1 MDYRELKKIG
11 DYQWELP
18 KQGNMRVPAI
28 FFCSRSLLR
37 EIEPKVF
44 EQTSNV
50 ACLPG
55 IIKSSLAMPDAH
67 WGYGFPIGGV
77 AAFDPDKGGI
87 ISIGGVGYD
96 ISCGVRTMRT
106 GLKRKTIEPLLKQL
120 IDSLFKNIPAGL
132 GSEGHINLSQTKLDE
147 LLQEGAV
154 WAVKNG
160 FGMPEDLEYIEDNG
174 QFPDANPAKVSKEA
188 KKRQKNQMGTL
199 GSGNH
204 YLEVQYV
211 EEIFDHFTAD
221 HFEIKENDVLISLHC
236 GSRALGHQIGT
247 DYLNHFSNST
257 KKYNIFLPE
266 RDLIC
271 APIYSQDGQDYLQAM
286 SCGVNCA
293 LANRQILGHL
303 AREIFTDLFPDSN
316 VSLLYD
322 VSHNTCKKEEHL
334 LGKKRQLLY
343 IHRKGAT
350 RSLGPQHPSLPSNY
364 SQVGQ
369 PVLIGGTMGTSSY
382 ILAGDHQSEELAWS
396 SACHGA
402 GRTMSRRKALKHWKG
417 NSVINELSRQGILI
431 RTASKKGAAEEAPL
445 AYKNIDSVV
454 ETTHK
459 TGLARK
465 VAKLRP
471 LACIKG

>member
-247 DYLNHFSNST
+247 DYLNHFSSST

>member
-1 MDYRELKKIG
+1 M
-11 DYQWELP
+11 
-18 KQGNMRVPAI
+18 
-28 FFCSRSLLR
+28 
-37 EIEPKVF
+37 
-44 EQTSNV
+44 
-50 ACLPG
+50 G

-271 APIYSQDGQDYLQAM
+271 APIYSQDGQDYHQAM

-417 NSVINELSRQGILI
+417 N
-431 RTASKKGAAEEAPL
+431 
-445 AYKNIDSVV
+445 
-454 ETTHK
+454 
-459 TGLARK
+459 
-465 VAKLRP
+465 
-471 LACIKG
+471 